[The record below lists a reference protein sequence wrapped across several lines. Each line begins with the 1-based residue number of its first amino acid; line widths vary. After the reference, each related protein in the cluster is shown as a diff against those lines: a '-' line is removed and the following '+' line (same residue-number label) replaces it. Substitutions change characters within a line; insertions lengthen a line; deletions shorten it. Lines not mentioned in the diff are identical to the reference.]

1 MDGSGFYIYQKVN
14 FSPRF
19 HFLWD
24 QAGVSV
30 IVSESEIEIAK
41 VDLLPKSSPQMF
53 GIVILL
59 DLNI

>member
-1 MDGSGFYIYQKVN
+1 MEVGFIFTKKLI

-24 QAGVSV
+24 QAGDPG

-41 VDLLPKSSPQMF
+41 VDQLPKSGPQMF